1 MTFNVAG
8 AASLSSLLMS
18 VAIFALSSQSHA
30 AAVID
35 DAGHEVVLDA
45 PAQRIVSLAPSLTE
59 LVYAIGAGNKLVG
72 AIEYSDYPEAA
83 LELPR
88 VGRHDL
94 VDMETILALQPD
106 LVLAWLTGN
115 PRATVERLRELG
127 LTVYIAEPKRLDS
140 IPSHMRRIGELVGS
154 GDRAEAAI
162 TDFSD
167 TLADL
172 ESRYSGLAPVRTF
185 YQIWNG
191 PLITAG
197 GNELIN
203 DIITLCGG
211 ENVFAD
217 LQLMAPKVSSEAVLV
232 ELPEAIIAS
241 GADDGR
247 PAWLDD
253 WYNWPVLPAVAQGNL
268 FHIPPALVQ
277 RHTPRALQ
285 GAQMMCEQLDQ
296 ARNSLD

>member
-1 MTFNVAG
+1 
-8 AASLSSLLMS
+8 
-18 VAIFALSSQSHA
+18 
-30 AAVID
+30 
-35 DAGHEVVLDA
+35 
-45 PAQRIVSLAPSLTE
+45 
-59 LVYAIGAGNKLVG
+59 
-72 AIEYSDYPEAA
+72 
-83 LELPR
+83 
-88 VGRHDL
+88 
-94 VDMETILALQPD
+94 
-106 LVLAWLTGN
+106 
-115 PRATVERLRELG
+115 
-127 LTVYIAEPKRLDS
+127 
-140 IPSHMRRIGELVGS
+140 MRRIGELVGS

-162 TDFSD
+162 TDFTD

-217 LQLMAPKVSSEAVLV
+217 LQLMAPKVSTEAVLV